1 MIAVFRR
8 ELNGYFKS
16 MMGYLFSAFVL
27 IFAGIY
33 TMVYNLSGYTAHFE
47 RVLSSISF
55 LYLIAVPILTM
66 RSVAEEKKQKTDQ
79 LLYSLPISLSS
90 VVVGKYLAMLVVL
103 LVPTAIMGLY
113 PLILSQFGT
122 VPLQTAYG
130 ALAGVCY
137 SRWHGGVK
145 GVYLSLLAALVGG
158 RLVWGLVSIPIYGL
172 LTEQAFTLAAF
183 WMGGFVNAW
192 PGIVLQIVLIP
203 AIVLALE
210 KAKLFQQQ

>member
-1 MIAVFRR
+1 MSTKTKR
-8 ELNGYFKS
+8 L
-16 MMGYLFSAFVL
+16 
-27 IFAGIY
+27 
-33 TMVYNLSGYTAHFE
+33 
-47 RVLSSISF
+47 VLSALLLAAGLVLPF
-55 LYLIAVPILTM
+55 LTGGIPNFGRMLLPMHLPVLLCGFVCGWKWGLLVGFVTPLL
-66 RSVAEEKKQKTDQ
+66 RSV
-79 LLYSLPISLSS
+79 LFGMPP
-90 VVVGKYLAMLVVL
+90 M
-103 LVPTAIMGLY
+103 VPTALAMAFELA
-113 PLILSQFGT
+113 
-122 VPLQTAYG
+122 AYG
-130 ALAGVCY
+130 ALAGV
-137 SRWHGGVK
+137 W

>member
-1 MIAVFRR
+1 MSTKTKRLVI
-8 ELNGYFKS
+8 
-16 MMGYLFSAFVL
+16 SALLLAAGLVLPFLTGGIPNFGRMLLPMHLPVLLCGFVCGWKWGL
-27 IFAGIY
+27 LVGFV
-33 TMVYNLSGYTAHFE
+33 TPL
-47 RVLSSISF
+47 L
-55 LYLIAVPILTM
+55 
-66 RSVAEEKKQKTDQ
+66 RSV
-79 LLYSLPISLSS
+79 LFGMPP
-90 VVVGKYLAMLVVL
+90 M
-103 LVPTAIMGLY
+103 VPTALAMAFELA
-113 PLILSQFGT
+113 
-122 VPLQTAYG
+122 AYG

-158 RLVWGLVSIPIYGL
+158 RL

>member
-1 MIAVFRR
+1 MRKRGAAARMALCGVLAALAVALMFLGGTVPFASIACPV
-8 ELNGYFKS
+8 LAS
-16 MMGYLFSAFVL
+16 LVL
-27 IFAGIY
+27 IP
-33 TMVYNLSGYTAHFE
+33 VYCECGWKWGLLVGFVTP
-47 RVLSSISF
+47 L
-55 LYLIAVPILTM
+55 L
-66 RSVAEEKKQKTDQ
+66 RSV
-79 LLYSLPISLSS
+79 LFGMPP
-90 VVVGKYLAMLVVL
+90 M
-103 LVPTAIMGLY
+103 VPTALAMAFELA
-113 PLILSQFGT
+113 
-122 VPLQTAYG
+122 AYG

>member
-1 MIAVFRR
+1 MNANSRTKLLLR
-8 ELNGYFKS
+8 HLTCAA
-16 MMGYLFSAFVL
+16 MCLAL
-27 IFAGIY
+27 C
-33 TMVYNLSGYTAHFE
+33 
-47 RVLSSISF
+47 
-55 LYLIAVPILTM
+55 LYLPFLTGQIPQIGRALSPM
-66 RSVAEEKKQKTDQ
+66 HIPV
-79 LLYSLPISLSS
+79 LLAGFLCGPWWAM
-90 VVVGKYLAMLVVL
+90 VVGLVAPMLRHSL
-103 LVPTAIMGLY
+103 FLMPPLVTAIDMSFELA
-113 PLILSQFGT
+113 
-122 VPLQTAYG
+122 AYG

-210 KAKLFQQQ
+210 KAKLKETDLDAAFVGDLLNQCIGSFLASMHAK